1 MAKVD
6 NMGGN
11 PQDCQPQDCLLVN
24 NPEVGNSEYIH
35 YSGLPTPIIHRNSVM
50 VGICWVTM
58 VGICH
63 GGNMLGNHNGNLSW
77 WEYAG

>member
-11 PQDCQPQDCLLVN
+11 PQDCQPQDCLLVD

-35 YSGLPTPIIHRNSVM
+35 YSYHAIVVD
-50 VGICWVTM
+50 VGFKT
-58 VGICH
+58 
-63 GGNMLGNHNGNLSW
+63 
-77 WEYAG
+77 